1 MSDVKSVIGIPT
13 INRADLLE
21 EALDLYSKNWKR
33 NIFIVD
39 NGSQIIQPRPLVKVM
54 KMSHNLGVSGSWNH
68 LCKTLFSQGYTH
80 VCLLND
86 DVIWKKTQDQID
98 KFINEMVMRVELRRE
113 KLKNDY
119 SLIETREKRRL
130 KNKQIKLQKE
140 LDLLDEFKEDFDKF
154 IDDFDLEMDYQ
165 ANQASFENTY
175 KQSYIEMLQEKI
187 NRRSD
192 NDIFSRSEFIMPTF

>member
-1 MSDVKSVIGIPT
+1 M
-13 INRADLLE
+13 
-21 EALDLYSKNWKR
+21 
-33 NIFIVD
+33 IV
-39 NGSQIIQPRPLVKVM
+39 
-54 KMSHNLGVSGSWNH
+54 
-68 LCKTLFSQGYTH
+68 
-80 VCLLND
+80 
-86 DVIWKKTQDQID
+86 
-98 KFINEMVMRVELRRE
+98 RVELRRE

-119 SLIETREKRRL
+119 LLIETREKRRL

-140 LDLLDEFKEDFDKF
+140 LDLLDQFKEDFDKF

>member
-1 MSDVKSVIGIPT
+1 
-13 INRADLLE
+13 
-21 EALDLYSKNWKR
+21 
-33 NIFIVD
+33 
-39 NGSQIIQPRPLVKVM
+39 
-54 KMSHNLGVSGSWNH
+54 
-68 LCKTLFSQGYTH
+68 
-80 VCLLND
+80 
-86 DVIWKKTQDQID
+86 
-98 KFINEMVMRVELRRE
+98 MRVELRRE

-119 SLIETREKRRL
+119 LLIETREKRRL

>member
-1 MSDVKSVIGIPT
+1 MI
-13 INRADLLE
+13 
-21 EALDLYSKNWKR
+21 
-33 NIFIVD
+33 
-39 NGSQIIQPRPLVKVM
+39 
-54 KMSHNLGVSGSWNH
+54 
-68 LCKTLFSQGYTH
+68 
-80 VCLLND
+80 
-86 DVIWKKTQDQID
+86 
-98 KFINEMVMRVELRRE
+98 MRVELRRE

-119 SLIETREKRRL
+119 LLIETREKRRL

-140 LDLLDEFKEDFDKF
+140 LDLLDQFKEDFDKF

>member
-1 MSDVKSVIGIPT
+1 LQERLESSIQSQF
-13 INRADLLE
+13 DLNTNKIE
-21 EALDLYSKNWKR
+21 
-33 NIFIVD
+33 IF
-39 NGSQIIQPRPLVKVM
+39 
-54 KMSHNLGVSGSWNH
+54 
-68 LCKTLFSQGYTH
+68 
-80 VCLLND
+80 
-86 DVIWKKTQDQID
+86 DQID

-192 NDIFSRSEFIMPTF
+192 NDIFSRSEFIMPTFQQAGLKDLNYIDEIGKITDNSDFSMPLAVFNTY

>member
-1 MSDVKSVIGIPT
+1 LQERLESSIQSQF
-13 INRADLLE
+13 DLNTNKIE
-21 EALDLYSKNWKR
+21 
-33 NIFIVD
+33 IF
-39 NGSQIIQPRPLVKVM
+39 
-54 KMSHNLGVSGSWNH
+54 
-68 LCKTLFSQGYTH
+68 
-80 VCLLND
+80 
-86 DVIWKKTQDQID
+86 DQID

-175 KQSYIEMLQEKI
+175 KQSYIEML
-187 NRRSD
+187 
-192 NDIFSRSEFIMPTF
+192 

>member
-1 MSDVKSVIGIPT
+1 MI
-13 INRADLLE
+13 
-21 EALDLYSKNWKR
+21 
-33 NIFIVD
+33 
-39 NGSQIIQPRPLVKVM
+39 
-54 KMSHNLGVSGSWNH
+54 
-68 LCKTLFSQGYTH
+68 
-80 VCLLND
+80 
-86 DVIWKKTQDQID
+86 
-98 KFINEMVMRVELRRE
+98 MRVELRRE

-119 SLIETREKRRL
+119 LLIETREKRRL

>member
-1 MSDVKSVIGIPT
+1 M
-13 INRADLLE
+13 
-21 EALDLYSKNWKR
+21 
-33 NIFIVD
+33 
-39 NGSQIIQPRPLVKVM
+39 II
-54 KMSHNLGVSGSWNH
+54 
-68 LCKTLFSQGYTH
+68 
-80 VCLLND
+80 
-86 DVIWKKTQDQID
+86 
-98 KFINEMVMRVELRRE
+98 RVELRRE

-119 SLIETREKRRL
+119 LLIETREKRRL